1 MAVTLPAATRAQAVA
16 SIQTFFEVERDE
28 PLGVI
33 AAESLLD
40 FVLAE
45 IAPSVYNRAVADV
58 QERLH
63 ARLAELDVDVHEP
76 EFPYWSR

>member
-1 MAVTLPAATRAQAVA
+1 MAVTLPPETRAQAVA
-16 SIQTFFEVERDE
+16 SIQAYFETERDE
-28 PLGVI
+28 TLGVI
-33 AAESLLD
+33 AAENLLA

-63 ARLAELDVDVHEP
+63 ARIAELDVDVHEA
-76 EFPYWSR
+76 EFPYWGR